1 MNGTVLLTGASSG
14 IGKSMA
20 GILAKD
26 GWDLIIVGR
35 NRKALDALREDLS
48 DTKVT
53 VIESDLSK
61 DGAAEA
67 LFEETERQG
76 LKVDFLINCA
86 GFGDLGLFSD
96 CDLDKQ
102 IDMIH
107 VNDVSLTVLTRLYV
121 TGMIERGSG
130 RILNVASIASFQP
143 GPLMSVYYASK
154 AYVLSFSEALA
165 VELKGTEVTV
175 SALCPGPT
183 DTAFIETAGAGGKN
197 LFKKAACASA
207 DDVAAY
213 GIKKALKGKVI
224 ILPGSLK
231 LLPFA
236 ERFFPRAFIRKVVY
250 FIQSRPAT

>member
-20 GILAKD
+20 RILAKD

-35 NRKALDALREDLS
+35 NRKGLDALADELS
-48 DTKVT
+48 GAKVT
-53 VIESDLSK
+53 IIESDLSK
-61 DGAAEA
+61 DGAAESI
-67 LFEETERQG
+67 FEETERQG

-86 GFGDLGLFSD
+86 GFGDLGPFSE
-96 CDLDKQ
+96 CDKDWQ
-102 IDMIH
+102 ADMIR
-107 VNDVSLTVLTRLYV
+107 VNDISLTVLTRLYL
-121 TGMIERGSG
+121 TGMLERGSG

-143 GPLMSVYYASK
+143 GPLMSVYYATK

-165 VELKGTEVTV
+165 VELKGTGVMV

-183 DTAFIETAGAGGKN
+183 DTAFIETAGASGKN

-213 GIKKALKGKVI
+213 GLKKAMKGKVI

-231 LLPFA
+231 LLPFS
-236 ERFFPRAFIRKVVY
+236 ERFFPRSFVRKVVY
-250 FIQSRPAT
+250 FIQSRPAE